1 MHCEDEE
8 VLQWETF
15 CSCVNKELQKQIKKI
30 IGQDAATPYDIS
42 KFDLEEKYPVSIL
55 FCGRLLC
62 KLQEQLQRWKCV
74 PAVAMTFQVER
85 KRKKEDNFL
94 HSMGKN

>member
-55 FCGRLLC
+55 VEDYCASYKNSYRDGNVFLLW
-62 KLQEQLQRWKCV
+62 R
-74 PAVAMTFQVER
+74 
-85 KRKKEDNFL
+85 
-94 HSMGKN
+94 